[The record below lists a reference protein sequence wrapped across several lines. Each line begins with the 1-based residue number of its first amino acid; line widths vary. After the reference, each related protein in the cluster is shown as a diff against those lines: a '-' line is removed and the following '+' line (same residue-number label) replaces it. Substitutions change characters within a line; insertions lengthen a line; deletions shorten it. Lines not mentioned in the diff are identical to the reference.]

1 MTSTILMEAITPTV
15 LLGEPKAPGEGSY
28 MRDQRTGDVPP
39 TGACKDG
46 RYGSK
51 QEARR
56 KKAPKDERLNRHHA
70 NSSSDFWEN
79 QELQGMRITRKIK
92 GPKRYHSREEGD
104 YYEDSLEESHHAK
117 GSSSFQKKGGKEDQG
132 QRKTTRKDNTHVLG
146 GIGRKREDGRTTGRG
161 DPRVIAM
168 LQCYTMWL
176 RCGRAV
182 AGM

>member
-1 MTSTILMEAITPTV
+1 MEAITPTV
-15 LLGEPKAPGEGSY
+15 LPGEPKAPGEGSY

-104 YYEDSLEESHHAK
+104 YYEDSLEESHHAN
-117 GSSSFQKKGGKEDQG
+117 GSSSFQEDRKLQKTG
-132 QRKTTRKDNTHVLG
+132 ITQRTNQREMDHPQEASTDNRYESNQEEWRRKDMRLG
-146 GIGRKREDGRTTGRG
+146 S
-161 DPRVIAM
+161 
-168 LQCYTMWL
+168 
-176 RCGRAV
+176 
-182 AGM
+182 

>member
-1 MTSTILMEAITPTV
+1 MYHPQE
-15 LLGEPKAPGEGSY
+15 
-28 MRDQRTGDVPP
+28 
-39 TGACKDG
+39 ACKDG

-51 QEARR
+51 QEAWR
-56 KKAPKDERLNRHHA
+56 KKAPKDKRLYRHHV
-70 NSSSDFWEN
+70 NSSSDFWED
-79 QELQGMRITRKIK
+79 QELQGTRIK

-104 YYEDSLEESHHAK
+104 YYEDSLDESHHAN

-132 QRKTTRKDNTHVLG
+132 RRKTTRKDNTHVPG

-176 RCGRAV
+176 RCGRGVPAMWLICGRDV
-182 AGM
+182 AETLLRCGCDVAEM

>member
-1 MTSTILMEAITPTV
+1 MEAITPTV
-15 LLGEPKAPGEGSY
+15 LPGEPKAPGEGSY

-79 QELQGMRITRKIK
+79 QELHGMRITRKIK
-92 GPKRYHSREEGD
+92 GITHEKRGIITRTLSRKAIMPTVPPA
-104 YYEDSLEESHHAK
+104 SRRTESSRRQGSHK
-117 GSSSFQKKGGKEDQG
+117 GPTNERWITHKKQAQTIDT
-132 QRKTTRKDNTHVLG
+132 RATRKSG
-146 GIGRKREDGRTTGRG
+146 GERT
-161 DPRVIAM
+161 
-168 LQCYTMWL
+168 
-176 RCGRAV
+176 
-182 AGM
+182 